1 MGLWVILFHFIF
13 LSFLHFLPEMW
24 NILVIE
30 LKNFD
35 ESANSAKDGLSD
47 RKGKKKHKCAGI
59 NIVMAVYSA

>member
-1 MGLWVILFHFIF
+1 M
-13 LSFLHFLPEMW
+13 
-24 NILVIE
+24 VIE

-47 RKGKKKHKCAGI
+47 RRGKKKHKCAGI